1 MFRAPRWG
9 QTRAWGHARVRNFEL
24 RSFDWQPAHEFTPH
38 TSSFHLR
45 CTLRGIMIE
54 CSLLGF
60 SLFAPKFCY
69 TAAFVGTRE
78 LLGLGTRLMRSHL
91 FFLCTPPVVCSNY
104 LALII
109 VIDDRSSILGWRRCS
124 KERCAMVC
132 SEVGDS
138 VLLDVPL
145 LHILCT
151 LSVSFAN
158 KKGTRTQLTEI
169 WVVTLDD
176 KISWLLSYHC

>member
-1 MFRAPRWG
+1 MA
-9 QTRAWGHARVRNFEL
+9 
-24 RSFDWQPAHEFTPH
+24 
-38 TSSFHLR
+38 
-45 CTLRGIMIE
+45 
-54 CSLLGF
+54 
-60 SLFAPKFCY
+60 
-69 TAAFVGTRE
+69 
-78 LLGLGTRLMRSHL
+78 
-91 FFLCTPPVVCSNY
+91 
-104 LALII
+104 
-109 VIDDRSSILGWRRCS
+109 
-124 KERCAMVC
+124 C

-151 LSVSFAN
+151 SSVSFEN